1 VIYTIFR
8 AEGVVHDIYRKL
20 GRLREESNLH
30 LVTRVISGACDGHW
44 WDYLRRRCCRCCW
57 PPVIRDLPID
67 RTPIYVVC
75 VFVLFSTFL
84 LSVFLLSSVDL
95 FSDMGMTHV
104 LPWLS
109 LTVSSVVCGDAATD
123 ISHELDSMQ

>member
-1 VIYTIFR
+1 M
-8 AEGVVHDIYRKL
+8 
-20 GRLREESNLH
+20 
-30 LVTRVISGACDGHW
+30 
-44 WDYLRRRCCRCCW
+44 
-57 PPVIRDLPID
+57 IRDLPID

-75 VFVLFSTFL
+75 VFVLFSNFL

-109 LTVSSVVCGDAATD
+109 LTVSSVDCGDAATD
-123 ISHELDSMQ
+123 GSLGLESMQ